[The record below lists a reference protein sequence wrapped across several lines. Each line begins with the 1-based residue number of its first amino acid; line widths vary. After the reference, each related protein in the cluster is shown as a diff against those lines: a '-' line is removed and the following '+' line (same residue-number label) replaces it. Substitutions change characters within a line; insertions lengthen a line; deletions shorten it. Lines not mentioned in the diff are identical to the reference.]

1 MSEILLII
9 IFGICFFLFGKYFN
23 KIIILFRV
31 SRDRVKKKKEE
42 INHNNRKY
50 SFSGNDDLKMVF
62 LVRQDLKMKAGKIA
76 AQVAHAA
83 IGLYDDIMNGDD
95 EYHIEAL
102 NYWNTFGAKK
112 IVLKCDNYETMK
124 QVAIQ
129 AKQSQLPFILISD
142 AGHTQIPAGSVTVL
156 GIGPDS
162 SEKINKLTGNFK
174 LMH

>member
-1 MSEILLII
+1 MFYMYFIPCLIS
-9 IFGICFFLFGKYFN
+9 FFLGFYIK
-23 KIIILFRV
+23 KIIYNSVRK
-31 SRDRVKKKKEE
+31 SDHKKIKYNKQKNKKYDFE
-42 INHNNRKY
+42 N
-50 SFSGNDDLKMVF
+50 SDLKMVF
-62 LVRQDLKMKAGKIA
+62 LVRLDLKMGAGKIA

>member
-1 MSEILLII
+1 MFYIYFIPCLIS
-9 IFGICFFLFGKYFN
+9 FFLGFYIK
-23 KIIILFRV
+23 KIIYNSVRK
-31 SRDRVKKKKEE
+31 SDHKKIKYNKQKNKKYDLE
-42 INHNNRKY
+42 N
-50 SFSGNDDLKMVF
+50 SDLKMVF
-62 LVRQDLKMKAGKIA
+62 LVRLDLKMGAGKIA

>member
-1 MSEILLII
+1 MFYIYFIPCLIS
-9 IFGICFFLFGKYFN
+9 FFLGFYIK
-23 KIIILFRV
+23 KIIYNSIRK
-31 SRDRVKKKKEE
+31 SDHKKIKYNKQKNKKYDFE
-42 INHNNRKY
+42 N
-50 SFSGNDDLKMVF
+50 SDLKMVF
-62 LVRQDLKMKAGKIA
+62 LVRLDLKMGAGKIA

>member
-1 MSEILLII
+1 MFYIYFIPCLIS
-9 IFGICFFLFGKYFN
+9 FFFFFYIK
-23 KIIILFRV
+23 KIIYNSVRK
-31 SRDRVKKKKEE
+31 SDHKKIKYNKQKNKKYDFE
-42 INHNNRKY
+42 N
-50 SFSGNDDLKMVF
+50 SDLKMVF
-62 LVRQDLKMKAGKIA
+62 LVRLDLKMGAGKIA

>member
-1 MSEILLII
+1 MFYIYFIPCLIS
-9 IFGICFFLFGKYFN
+9 FFLGFYIK
-23 KIIILFRV
+23 KIIYNSVRK
-31 SRDRVKKKKEE
+31 SDHKKIKYNKQKNKKYDFE
-42 INHNNRKY
+42 N
-50 SFSGNDDLKMVF
+50 SDLKMVF
-62 LVRQDLKMKAGKIA
+62 LVRLDLKMGAGKIA

>member
-1 MSEILLII
+1 MFYIYFIPCLIS
-9 IFGICFFLFGKYFN
+9 FFIGFYLK
-23 KIIILFRV
+23 KIIYNTI
-31 SRDRVKKKKEE
+31 KKSDHKK
-42 INHNNRKY
+42 IKY
-50 SFSGNDDLKMVF
+50 NKQKNKKYDFENSDLKMVF
-62 LVRQDLKMKAGKIA
+62 LVRLDLKMGAGKIA

-129 AKQSQLPFILISD
+129 AKKSQLPFILISD

>member
-1 MSEILLII
+1 MFYIYFIQCLIS
-9 IFGICFFLFGKYFN
+9 FFLGFYIK
-23 KIIILFRV
+23 KIIYNSVRK
-31 SRDRVKKKKEE
+31 SDHKKIKYNKQKNKKYDFE
-42 INHNNRKY
+42 N
-50 SFSGNDDLKMVF
+50 SDLKMVF
-62 LVRQDLKMKAGKIA
+62 LVRLDLKMGAGKIA

>member
-1 MSEILLII
+1 MLYIYFIPCLLS
-9 IFGICFFLFGKYFN
+9 FFLGFYIKKFLYHSIKKSDHKKIKYN
-23 KIIILFRV
+23 KQKN
-31 SRDRVKKKKEE
+31 KKYDFED
-42 INHNNRKY
+42 
-50 SFSGNDDLKMVF
+50 SDLKMVF
-62 LVRQDLKMKAGKIA
+62 LVRLDLKMGAGKIA

>member
-1 MSEILLII
+1 MLFIYFIPCLLS
-9 IFGICFFLFGKYFN
+9 FFLGFYIKKILYHSIKKSDHKKIKYN
-23 KIIILFRV
+23 KQKN
-31 SRDRVKKKKEE
+31 KKYDFED
-42 INHNNRKY
+42 
-50 SFSGNDDLKMVF
+50 SDLKMVF
-62 LVRQDLKMKAGKIA
+62 LVRLDLKMGAGKIA

>member
-1 MSEILLII
+1 MLYIYIIPCLLS
-9 IFGICFFLFGKYFN
+9 FFLGFYLKKILYHSIKKSDHKKIKSNKQKNKKYDFED
-23 KIIILFRV
+23 
-31 SRDRVKKKKEE
+31 S
-42 INHNNRKY
+42 
-50 SFSGNDDLKMVF
+50 DLKMVF
-62 LVRQDLKMKAGKIA
+62 LVRLDLKMGAGKIA

>member
-1 MSEILLII
+1 MFYIYFIPCLIS
-9 IFGICFFLFGKYFN
+9 FFLSIYKK
-23 KIIILFRV
+23 KIIYNSVRK
-31 SRDRVKKKKEE
+31 SDHKKIKYNKQKNKKYDFE
-42 INHNNRKY
+42 N
-50 SFSGNDDLKMVF
+50 SDLKMVF
-62 LVRQDLKMKAGKIA
+62 LVRLDLKMGAGKIA

>member
-1 MSEILLII
+1 MLFIYFIPCLIS
-9 IFGICFFLFGKYFN
+9 FFIGFYLK
-23 KIIILFRV
+23 KIIYNTI
-31 SRDRVKKKKEE
+31 KKSDHKK
-42 INHNNRKY
+42 IKY
-50 SFSGNDDLKMVF
+50 NKQKNKKYDFENSDLKMVF
-62 LVRQDLKMKAGKIA
+62 LVRLDLKMGAGKIA

>member
-1 MSEILLII
+1 MFYIYFIPCLIS
-9 IFGICFFLFGKYFN
+9 FFIGFYLK
-23 KIIILFRV
+23 KIIYNTI
-31 SRDRVKKKKEE
+31 KKSDHKK
-42 INHNNRKY
+42 IKY
-50 SFSGNDDLKMVF
+50 NKQKNKKYDFENSDLKMVF
-62 LVRQDLKMKAGKIA
+62 LVRLDLKMGAGKIA

>member
-1 MSEILLII
+1 MLYIYFIPCLLS
-9 IFGICFFLFGKYFN
+9 FFLGFYIK
-23 KIIILFRV
+23 KIIYNSVRK
-31 SRDRVKKKKEE
+31 SDHKKIKYNKQKNKKYDFE
-42 INHNNRKY
+42 N
-50 SFSGNDDLKMVF
+50 SDLKMVF
-62 LVRQDLKMKAGKIA
+62 LVRLDLKMGAGKIA